1 MQHLTRKI
9 RLAIPLFFVALLI
22 GFGLF
27 TRFAA
32 ISLIVITAVATAAV
46 HWPAEW
52 NSFAELWKGYVI
64 TAKDFGNF
72 KLPLLFM
79 ILLLPLVFYGGG
91 KISLDHLLLK
101 IMGRNHSV
109 NDRIGDAG
117 AASLAFLVLAVSTIF
132 LEPAWGITF
141 IVLAVLTTAVPSI
154 FR

>member
-1 MQHLTRKI
+1 
-9 RLAIPLFFVALLI
+9 
-22 GFGLF
+22 
-27 TRFAA
+27 
-32 ISLIVITAVATAAV
+32 
-46 HWPAEW
+46 
-52 NSFAELWKGYVI
+52 
-64 TAKDFGNF
+64 
-72 KLPLLFM
+72 M
-79 ILLLPLVFYGGG
+79 IILLPLVFYGGG

-141 IVLAVLTTAVPSI
+141 IVLAVLTTAVPSF